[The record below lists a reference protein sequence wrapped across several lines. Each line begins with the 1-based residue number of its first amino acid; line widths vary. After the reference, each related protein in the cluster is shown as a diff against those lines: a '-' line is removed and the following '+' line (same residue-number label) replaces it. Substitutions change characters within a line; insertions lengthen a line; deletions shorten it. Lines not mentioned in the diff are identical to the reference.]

1 LLQAGTKLC
10 LEASG
15 EISVVGLASRGA
27 EVLGL
32 VAQHQPDVLVLD
44 LHLPDLAGMEVV
56 RRVRA
61 AYPAVAVLVL
71 TGHDEAGY
79 VRPLL
84 QRGIRGFLR
93 KSVSCQ
99 EVVAAVCAVAAG
111 RTVLVSE
118 AARAAAENSMD
129 LLTAREYEV
138 LRLMATGLR
147 NGEVAEELGVSVKAV
162 EFHVTHVLAKLSARS
177 RAEAIIK
184 AQQHGLVSLPDTTRG
199 VG

>member
-1 LLQAGTKLC
+1 MAEALARDDRLIRAVIVDDHPLLQAGTKLC

-84 QRGIRGFLR
+84 
-93 KSVSCQ
+93 
-99 EVVAAVCAVAAG
+99 
-111 RTVLVSE
+111 
-118 AARAAAENSMD
+118 
-129 LLTAREYEV
+129 
-138 LRLMATGLR
+138 
-147 NGEVAEELGVSVKAV
+147 
-162 EFHVTHVLAKLSARS
+162 
-177 RAEAIIK
+177 
-184 AQQHGLVSLPDTTRG
+184 
-199 VG
+199 